1 MKALSVDALPEG
13 DWRLEIKL
21 DGYRALAL
29 INDGE
34 VRLWSRNEK
43 ELTADYPEIVA
54 ALGKIPCTNAAI
66 DGEIV
71 ALDAEGRSRFQLLQG
86 RAMNGERPPI
96 VYYAFDLLHHDG
108 RPLVGSAIEER
119 QMALQVLLGKKS
131 GAVRFSPVFQMQ
143 PEKLLDEVRRQGL
156 EGIIAKAAGSRYEPG
171 RRSGAW
177 VKVKVHGEQEFV
189 IGGFTA
195 PRNSRTH
202 FGAILVGYY
211 EGKKLLYAGKVG
223 TGFDRGLLA
232 SLHAEFMRRKTA
244 ACPFANLPQPR
255 KPRFGLGMTASAMRD
270 VTWVKPAL
278 VAQVRFAEWTHDGL
292 LRQPVFLGL
301 RRDKPAREV
310 VREAA
315 PVGEP
320 AG

>member
-1 MKALSVDALPEG
+1 
-13 DWRLEIKL
+13 
-21 DGYRALAL
+21 
-29 INDGE
+29 
-34 VRLWSRNEK
+34 
-43 ELTADYPEIVA
+43 
-54 ALGKIPCTNAAI
+54 
-66 DGEIV
+66 
-71 ALDAEGRSRFQLLQG
+71 
-86 RAMNGERPPI
+86 MNGERPPI

-131 GAVRFSPVFQMQ
+131 GGVRFSPVFQMQ

-177 VKVKVHGEQEFV
+177 VKLKVHGEQEFV

-211 EGKKLLYAGKVG
+211 EGRKLLYAGKVG

-244 ACPFANLPQPR
+244 RCPFANLPQPR

-270 VTWVKPAL
+270 VTWVTPAL

-315 PVGEP
+315 PVEP